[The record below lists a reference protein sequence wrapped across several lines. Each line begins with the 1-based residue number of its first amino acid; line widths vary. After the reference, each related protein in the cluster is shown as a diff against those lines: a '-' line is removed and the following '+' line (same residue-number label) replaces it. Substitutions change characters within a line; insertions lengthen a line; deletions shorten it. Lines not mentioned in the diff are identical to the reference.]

1 MGSLRSVP
9 TSPETLWLGAFYCVF
24 AKCFVFFNPQST
36 MRGGGYHESRK
47 DQGKEPDRCEEEGPG
62 LLLL

>member
-1 MGSLRSVP
+1 MARGFLFGLNP
-9 TSPETLWLGAFYCVF
+9 TICNLKSNM
-24 AKCFVFFNPQST
+24 K
-36 MRGGGYHESRK
+36 GGGYHESRK

>member
-1 MGSLRSVP
+1 MARGFLLRFC
-9 TSPETLWLGAFYCVF
+9 LAFF
-24 AKCFVFFNPQST
+24 QSTIQTPQSA

-62 LLLL
+62 LLLF